1 MSFSRNFEKISLWLV
16 KSGLWLIPILPL
28 YISSSMLF
36 PFITGKNFAFRI
48 IVEII
53 FALWV
58 GLVVLRSEYR
68 PRLTPLFKAVTTFTA
83 IIFLADL
90 FGLNPWRSFFANYE
104 RMEGFMMLGHLYLY
118 FIMLSSVFR
127 DRRDWLV
134 FFHVTL
140 AASLV
145 VSFIALLQKFGYR
158 VSLQG
163 GFRVDSTIGNPTY
176 LASYL
181 VFHVWLLVLLLKKF
195 WANWWLRIIYTAVLF
210 FELLI
215 IYYTA
220 TRGAVLA
227 LLVVSFLLVFSLFFL
242 WPKIFPSYGRFRSL
256 ALVVPLALIAV
267 PLVFWQFRHTDF
279 VRSSPVLS
287 RLTQISFQE
296 RTIQSR
302 FLIWGMAYKAALERP
317 VLGWGQENFYLV
329 FQKYFNPGLYAQE
342 PWFDRSHN
350 IFFDWLV
357 HAGFLGLAS
366 YLAVLGAAFWM
377 IISGLRKSIIPAWEG
392 LVLLSLF
399 SAHFLQNFFVFDN
412 LNTYLLFFALLAYVQ
427 YFDLPLAGAAAGKNS
442 GFFQAPFRLYSKAY
456 ATTAALLMVLSFLG
470 YFLHWK
476 PIQESRA
483 LTRALSLAQFKGP
496 MDQILGA
503 FERALGYNSFGDT
516 EVREQMANFAR
527 SVPGNNRFT
536 PEEKIK
542 FVELTIKELK
552 KEVSGPAKDVK
563 HLLFL
568 AAVLDQ
574 AQSLNPKYGLEA
586 EKFLQEAIQLS
597 PTKQIVYFE
606 FAQLYLSQGKV
617 DQVIEVLRK
626 AWYLDKNFQNAGLN
640 LWTIG
645 LAYKKPEVVAEVREV
660 IKIKEIG
667 NSESLIRLGSIYQQ
681 QGDLAT
687 ALEIAERLVETVP
700 GESKHHATYGSLLAY
715 FKRNDEAIKH
725 LQEALRLDPN
735 LKEAQQFLDQLKP
748 R

>member
-1 MSFSRNFEKISLWLV
+1 MSSGRNFEKISLWIV
-16 KSGLWLIPILPL
+16 KIGLWLIPILPL

-36 PFITGKNFAFRI
+36 PFITGKNFTFRI
-48 IVEII
+48 VVEII

-58 GLVVLRSEYR
+58 GLAVLRSEYR
-68 PRLTPLFKAVTTFTA
+68 VRLTPLFKAVTFFIA
-83 IIFLADL
+83 IVFLADL
-90 FGLNPWRSFFANYE
+90 FSLNPWRAFFANYE

-127 DRRDWLV
+127 DRRDWLT

-140 AASLV
+140 AASII
-145 VSFIALLQKFGYR
+145 VSFVALLQKFGYR

-181 VFHVWLLVLLLKKF
+181 VFHVWLLAMLLRRF
-195 WANWWLRIIYTAVLF
+195 WMKWWLRILYTAALL

-227 LLVVSFLLVFSLFFL
+227 LLVVSFILVVALFFF
-242 WPKIFPSYGRFRSL
+242 WPKVFPAHSRLRPW
-256 ALVVPLALIAV
+256 ALIVPLALVLV
-267 PLVFWQFRHTDF
+267 PLTFWQFRHASL

-287 RLTQISFQE
+287 RLTQMSFQE

-317 VLGWGQENFYLV
+317 ILGWGQENFYLV
-329 FQKYFNPGLYAQE
+329 FQKYFNPGLHAQE

-357 HAGFLGLAS
+357 HTGFLGLAA
-366 YLAVLGAAFWM
+366 YLAVLGAAFWTL
-377 IISGLRKSIIPAWEG
+377 ISGIRKNIIPVWEG
-392 LVLLSLF
+392 LILFSLF
-399 SAHFLQNFFVFDN
+399 LAHFLQNFFVFDN
-412 LNTYLLFFALLAYVQ
+412 LNTYLLFFAFLGYAQ
-427 YFDLPLAGAAAGKNS
+427 YIGIPLENQVAGKVRGS
-442 GFFQAPFRLYSKAY
+442 PSLRFKARAATLAFLAAFLFF
-456 ATTAALLMVLSFLG
+456 G

-476 PIQESRA
+476 SIQESRS
-483 LTRALSLAQFKGP
+483 LTRALSLAQFKAP
-496 MDQILGA
+496 MDQVMGA
-503 FERALGYNSFGDT
+503 FEKALSYRTFGDT
-516 EVREQMANFAR
+516 EVREQIANFAR
-527 SVPGNNRFT
+527 SVPSNDRFT
-536 PEEKIK
+536 LQEKTR
-542 FVELTIKELK
+542 FVDFAAQELK
-552 KEVSGPAKDVK
+552 KEISGPAKDIK

-568 AAVLDQ
+568 AAVLNQ
-574 AQSLNPKYGLEA
+574 AQSLNPQYGLEA
-586 EKFLQEAIQLS
+586 EKILQEAIQIS
-597 PTKQIVYFE
+597 PTKQIIYFE
-606 FAQLYLSQGKV
+606 LAQLYLSQRKV
-617 DQVIEVLRK
+617 DQTIETLRK

-640 LWTIG
+640 LWLVG
-645 LAYKKPEVVAEVREV
+645 LLAKRSDVVAEAREV

-667 NSESLIRLGSIYQQ
+667 NSESLLKLGSIYQE
-681 QGDLAT
+681 QGDLET

-700 GESKHHATYGSLLAY
+700 DGAHHRATYGSLLVH
-715 FKRNDEAIKH
+715 FGRKEEGIKQ

>member
-1 MSFSRNFEKISLWLV
+1 MPFSRSFEKISLWII
-16 KSGLWLIPILPL
+16 KIGLWLIPILPL

-58 GLVVLRSEYR
+58 ALAVLRSDYR
-68 PRLTPLFKAVTTFTA
+68 PRLTPLFKAVTVFTA
-83 IIFLADL
+83 IVFLADI
-90 FGLNPWRSFFANYE
+90 FSLNPWRAFFSNYE

-118 FIMLSSVFR
+118 FVILSSVFK
-127 DRRDWLV
+127 DRRDWLT

-140 AASLV
+140 AASLI

-195 WANWWLRIIYTAVLF
+195 WANWWLRILYVSALL

-227 LLVVSFLLVFSLFFL
+227 LLVVSFLLVLSLFFF
-242 WPKIFPSYGRFRSL
+242 WPKIFPSYGHFRPL
-256 ALVVPLALIAV
+256 ALIVPLALILA
-267 PLVFWQFRHTDF
+267 PLVFWQFRNVSF
-279 VRSSPVLS
+279 IRSSPVLS
-287 RLTQISFQE
+287 RLTQVSFQE

-329 FQKYFNPGLYAQE
+329 FQKYYNPGLYAQE

-366 YLAVLGAAFWM
+366 YLAILGAAFWTLFTG
-377 IISGLRKSIIPAWEG
+377 IKKNTISMWEG
-392 LVLLSLF
+392 LIVISLF

-412 LNTYLLFFALLAYVQ
+412 LNTYLLFFAFLAYVQ
-427 YFDLPLAGAAAGKNS
+427 YFDLPLASAADGKNS
-442 GFFQAPFRLYSKAY
+442 RFPQAPFRLYPKAY
-456 ATTAALLMVLSFLG
+456 AATAALLAVLSFLG

-483 LTRALSLAQFKGP
+483 LTRALSLAQFKAP
-496 MDQILGA
+496 MDQVLGA
-503 FERALGYNSFGDT
+503 FEKALSYNSFGDT

-527 SVPGNNRFT
+527 SVPGSDRFT
-536 PEEKIK
+536 PQEKIR
-542 FVELTIKELK
+542 FVDFTVQELK
-552 KEVSGPAKDVK
+552 KEISGPAKDIK

-568 AAVLDQ
+568 AAVLNQ
-574 AQSLNPKYGLEA
+574 AQSLNPQYGLDT
-586 EKFLQEAIQLS
+586 EKVLQEAIQIS
-597 PTKQIVYFE
+597 PTKQIIYFE
-606 FAQLYLSQGKV
+606 LAQLYLSQGKV

-626 AWYLDKNFQNAGLN
+626 AWYLDKSFQNAGLN
-640 LWTIG
+640 LWLVG
-645 LAYKKPEVVAEVREV
+645 LLSKKPDVVAEVREV

-667 NSESLIRLGSIYQQ
+667 NSESLLKLGSIYQE

-687 ALEIAERLVETVP
+687 SLEIAERLVETVP
-700 GESKHHATYGSLLAY
+700 DNPNHRATYGSLLAY
-715 FKRNDEAIKH
+715 FKRRDEAIQQ

-735 LKEAQQFLDQLKP
+735 LKEAQQLLDQLKP

>member
-1 MSFSRNFEKISLWLV
+1 MPFSRNFEKISLWII
-16 KSGLWLIPILPL
+16 KIGLWLIPILPL

-53 FALWV
+53 FAFW
-58 GLVVLRSEYR
+58 VVLAMLKSAYR
-68 PRLTPLFKAVTTFTA
+68 PRLTPLFKAVSIFVM
-83 IIFLADL
+83 IVFLADI
-90 FGLNPWRSFFANYE
+90 FSLNPWRAFFANYE

-118 FIMLSSVFR
+118 FIILSSVFK
-127 DRRDWLV
+127 DRRDWLI

-140 AASLV
+140 VASLI

-181 VFHVWLLVLLLKKF
+181 VFHVWLLVMLLRKF
-195 WANWWLRIIYTAVLF
+195 WTNWWLRIVYTAVLF

-220 TRGAVLA
+220 TRGAILA
-227 LLVVSFLLVFSLFFL
+227 LLFVSFLLVLVLFFF
-242 WPKIFPSYGRFRSL
+242 WSKVFPANRRL
-256 ALVVPLALIAV
+256 RPWALIVPLALILV
-267 PLVFWQFRHTDF
+267 PLIFWQFRSTHF
-279 VRSSPVLS
+279 VRSSQVLA
-287 RLTQISFQE
+287 RLTQLSFQE

-302 FLIWGMAYKAALERP
+302 FLIWGMAYKATLERP

-357 HAGFLGLAS
+357 HTGFLGLAGYFS
-366 YLAVLGAAFWM
+366 ILGAAFWTL
-377 IISGLRKSIIPAWEG
+377 ISSMRKNTVPTWEG
-392 LVLLSLF
+392 LILLSLF

-412 LNTYLLFFALLAYVQ
+412 LNTYLLFFAFLAYTQ
-427 YFDLPLAGAAAGKNS
+427 YLESPLVNTVAGKVS
-442 GFFQAPFRLYSKAY
+442 KPVQASSNLYFKAQV
-456 ATTAALLMVLSFLG
+456 TIAALLAAVFFFG

-483 LTRALSLAQFKGP
+483 LTRALSLAQSKAP
-496 MDQILGA
+496 MDQVLGA
-503 FERALGYNSFGDT
+503 FAKALNYHTFGDT

-527 SVPGNNRFT
+527 SVPGNDRFT
-536 PEEKIK
+536 PQEKIR
-542 FVELTIKELK
+542 FVDFAVQELK
-552 KEVSGPAKDVK
+552 KETSSPAKDVK

-568 AAVLDQ
+568 AAVLGQ
-574 AQSLNPKYGLEA
+574 AQSLNPQYGLEA
-586 EKFLQEAIQLS
+586 EKLLQEAIQIS
-597 PTKQIVYFE
+597 PTKQIIYFE
-606 FAQLYLSQGKV
+606 LAQLYLAQGKT

-640 LWTIG
+640 LWVIG

-667 NSESLIRLGSIYQQ
+667 NSEALTRLGSIYQQ

-687 ALEIAERLVETVP
+687 ALEIADRLVETVP
-700 GESKHHATYGSLLAY
+700 DNPNHQATYGSLLAY
-715 FKRNDEAIKH
+715 FKRKDEAIKH
-725 LQEALRLDPN
+725 LQEALRLNPN
-735 LKEAQQFLDQLKP
+735 LKEVQQLLDQLKL